1 MTTFLIF
8 SILTMHSSTA
18 WGNRNLA
25 HRLLTYTLSVFV
37 FSEGHGGTAV
47 IAFWKHT
54 FMVIHE
60 IVGECG
66 HTRGLEVDH
75 GPHYPRFLLHPNT
88 IARINVR
95 NVCFRKPLIV
105 TLHFFRLNFQFCVVT
120 TLLMLSLTLWFCNP
134 VAYKTLTKGWNVV
147 LGSSHRCAN
156 YTSVP
161 STSWY
166 GGQIITMLCEHIT
179 FVLHQH
185 FILATGLLLCLSRI
199 CFLSSFSWCKMSSKV
214 IIILKTWW

>member
-25 HRLLTYTLSVFV
+25 HRLLTYTLSFFV

-47 IAFWKHT
+47 IAFLKHT

-75 GPHYPRFLLHPNT
+75 GPHYPRFLLHLNT
-88 IARINVR
+88 IARIK
-95 NVCFRKPLIV
+95 CQKCL
-105 TLHFFRLNFQFCVVT
+105 FQET
-120 TLLMLSLTLWFCNP
+120 TDCDF
-134 VAYKTLTKGWNVV
+134 
-147 LGSSHRCAN
+147 
-156 YTSVP
+156 
-161 STSWY
+161 
-166 GGQIITMLCEHIT
+166 T
-179 FVLHQH
+179 FL
-185 FILATGLLLCLSRI
+185 
-199 CFLSSFSWCKMSSKV
+199 
-214 IIILKTWW
+214 